1 MRNNLLNEKSNLRQI
16 YQQQPQM
23 MQYPMPF
30 MYPMPIPTYNNTSNK
45 NSGSDEL
52 FLHNFE

>member
-1 MRNNLLNEKSNLRQI
+1 MRNNLLNQKSNLRQI

-23 MQYPMPF
+23 MRYPMPF